1 MKAAFTA
8 IRRVAAARLPNPNG
22 SCYACASVEPLM
34 MTRIALMAALVLL
47 AVGGSPAEEKR
58 VRVYNW
64 TDYIDKEILVE
75 FEAETGIEVVYD
87 VFDSNRTLEARLL
100 AGNSGYDVVVP
111 SGAFLARQIQAG
123 LFRPLDKS
131 RLSNLR
137 HMDEAVA
144 ARVRQWD
151 PGNRHAVTYLWGTTG
166 IGFNE
171 AKVAARDPRAPT
183 GSWRMLFDPEV
194 VGKFADCGVY
204 LLDEP
209 GEVIPA
215 VLNLLGLDP
224 ASHDVAVIARA
235 EPVLRTIRPHIRGF
249 HNTAQ
254 LDGLADGSIC
264 LAMGWSGDMLQARE
278 RAGEAGKDA
287 RIAYVIP
294 GEGAQMW
301 FDMMAIPAD
310 APHPDNAHR
319 FMDYLMRPEVIA
331 KASNHVFYANGNAA
345 ATPHLS
351 RELLEDPGIYPPPA
365 VRERLYVTH
374 PYPADTRRFV
384 TSLWSR
390 IKGRR

>member
-1 MKAAFTA
+1 MAYHV
-8 IRRVAAARLPNPNG
+8 I
-22 SCYACASVEPLM
+22 
-34 MTRIALMAALVLL
+34 MTRIALLAALVLL
-47 AVGGSPAEEKR
+47 AAGGSPAEDKR

-64 TDYIDKEILVE
+64 TDYIDKQILAE

-100 AGNSGYDVVVP
+100 AGNTGYDVVVP
-111 SGAFLARQIQAG
+111 TGAFLARQIRAG

-137 HMDEAVA
+137 HMDETIA

-166 IGFNE
+166 IGFNR
-171 AKVAARDPRAPT
+171 AKVAARDPRAPA
-183 GSWRMLFDPEV
+183 GSWRMLFDPAV
-194 VGKFADCGVY
+194 VSKFADCGVY

-224 ASHDVAVIARA
+224 ASHDIDVIERA
-235 EPVLRTIRPHIRGF
+235 EPVLRAIRPHIRGF

-278 RAGEAGKDA
+278 RAGDAGKGP
-287 RIAYVIP
+287 RISYVIP
-294 GEGAQMW
+294 DEGAQMW

-310 APHPDNAHR
+310 ASRPENAHR
-319 FMDYLMRPEVIA
+319 FIDYLMRPEVIA
-331 KASNHVFYANGNAA
+331 KASNHVLYANGNAA
-345 ATPHLS
+345 ATALLN
-351 RELLEDPGIYPPPA
+351 RELLEDPGIHPPPA

-374 PYPADTRRFV
+374 PYPAEAQRFV
-384 TSLWSR
+384 TALWSR
-390 IKGRR
+390 IKSGQ

>member
-1 MKAAFTA
+1 MTA
-8 IRRVAAARLPNPNG
+8 
-22 SCYACASVEPLM
+22 
-34 MTRIALMAALVLL
+34 RIALMAAMVLL
-47 AVGGSPAEEKR
+47 AVVGALAEEKR

-64 TDYIDKEILVE
+64 TDYIDKAILVE
-75 FEAETGIEVVYD
+75 FTAETGIEVVYD

-100 AGNSGYDVVVP
+100 AGNTGYDVVVP
-111 SGAFLARQIQAG
+111 SGAFLARQIEAG

-137 HMDEAVA
+137 HMDEAIA

-151 PGNRHAVTYLWGTTG
+151 PGNRYAVTYLWGTTG

-171 AKVAARDPRAPT
+171 ANVAARNPGAPT
-183 GSWRMLFDPEV
+183 GSWRMLFDPAV
-194 VGKFADCGVY
+194 VSKFADCGVY

-215 VLNLLGLDP
+215 VLNHLGLEP

-235 EPVLRTIRPHIRGF
+235 EPVLRAIRPHVRGF

-254 LDGLADGSIC
+254 MDGLADGSIC

-278 RAGEAGKDA
+278 RASAAGQA
-287 RIAYVIP
+287 TRISYVIP
-294 GEGAQMW
+294 DQGAQMW

-319 FMDYLMRPEVIA
+319 FIDYLMRPEVIA

-345 ATPHLS
+345 ATPHMRS
-351 RELLEDPGIYPPPA
+351 ELLEDPGIYPPPA
-365 VRERLYVTH
+365 VRKKLYVTQ
-374 PYPADTRRFV
+374 PYPADTQRFV

-390 IKGRR
+390 IKGGQ

>member
-1 MKAAFTA
+1 MMNRITLTA
-8 IRRVAAARLPNPNG
+8 TA
-22 SCYACASVEPLM
+22 
-34 MTRIALMAALVLL
+34 VLL
-47 AVGGSPAEEKR
+47 AVTGTLAEDKR
-58 VRVYNW
+58 VHVYNW

-75 FEAETGIEVVYD
+75 FKVETGIEVVYD

-111 SGAFLARQIQAG
+111 SGTFLARQIKAG
-123 LFRPLDKS
+123 LFRPLEKS

-137 HMDEAVA
+137 HMDEAIA

-194 VGKFADCGVY
+194 VTKFADCGVY

-215 VLNLLGLDP
+215 VLNHLGLDP

-235 EPVLRTIRPHIRGF
+235 EPVLRTIRPYIRGF
-249 HNTAQ
+249 HNTVQ
-254 LDGLADGSIC
+254 LDSLADGSIC

-278 RAGEAGKDA
+278 RAGEAGKDT

-294 GEGAQMW
+294 DEGAQMW

-319 FMDYLMRPEVIA
+319 FMDYLMRPKVIA

-345 ATPHLS
+345 ATALLNP
-351 RELLEDPGIYPPPA
+351 ELPADPGIYPPA
-365 VRERLYVTH
+365 SVREKLYVTH
-374 PYPADTRRFV
+374 PYPANVQRFV
-384 TSLWSR
+384 TALWSR
-390 IKGRR
+390 IKDGR